1 MLVNVRSHCFFEDTD
16 ECSSGSHDC
25 SAHAY
30 CNNTVGSFIC
40 TCKAG
45 FSGDGKKCKSK
56 KAIFVFFSKQRL
68 LQPSMFVSSITSW
81 DYGYLFFILLMTYR
95 NFKAK
100 TEHIFQRKTPIFTSI
115 WSKSNKEGTRLF
127 SLCLF
132 LNWHLWWGQFPSS
145 PLLCQELRFTHI
157 TSAGYIGNTGN
168 ENQCKY
174 EFPHFPVSK
183 ATHDLRV
190 SSDTVH

>member
-1 MLVNVRSHCFFEDTD
+1 MNQTYYSSIQTRLTMRNDDNPCADSPSPRLVSRSRFFPPN
-16 ECSSGSHDC
+16 
-25 SAHAY
+25 
-30 CNNTVGSFIC
+30 CNRA
-40 TCKAG
+40 K
-45 FSGDGKKCKSK
+45 
-56 KAIFVFFSKQRL
+56 KQRL
-68 LQPSMFVSSITSW
+68 LQSCMFVSSITSW

-132 LNWHLWWGQFPSS
+132 LNWHLWWGQLPSS
-145 PLLCQELRFTHI
+145 PLLCQELLFTHI
-157 TSAGYIGNTGN
+157 RSAGYMGNTGN
-168 ENQCKY
+168 ENQYKL

>member
-1 MLVNVRSHCFFEDTD
+1 MNQTYYSSIQTRLTMRSDDKTCLHWLASPRLVSQSRSFPPN
-16 ECSSGSHDC
+16 
-25 SAHAY
+25 
-30 CNNTVGSFIC
+30 CNRA
-40 TCKAG
+40 K
-45 FSGDGKKCKSK
+45 
-56 KAIFVFFSKQRL
+56 KQRL
-68 LQPSMFVSSITSW
+68 LQSCMFISTITSW

-145 PLLCQELRFTHI
+145 SLLCQELRFTHI
-157 TSAGYIGNTGN
+157 RSAGYMGNTGN
-168 ENQCKY
+168 ENQ
-174 EFPHFPVSK
+174 
-183 ATHDLRV
+183 
-190 SSDTVH
+190 